1 MKKLILLSFCFN
13 LSLFAI
19 GQKFTSDY
27 SSGDIVDFVIT
38 NNEKVITNDMIFR
51 SPYSFKK
58 DKEPLFLVNGEE
70 VKCITYYNKVEIKS
84 IEVLQPKQAITKYKN
99 KGKNGVIL
107 VTLKDEAKEPTIE
120 IVNNKV
126 YYKCTNENN
135 IIDTSKVFYDKVK
148 GENCKILDLRDT
160 AKMQTVYVNFEN
172 NILIKNLGAGWDK
185 TYLSISGGSLSGS
198 GSERIIRVTKKGI
211 AVLTIGIGKSNGKDK
226 KTVIKLR
233 IVDLPKWE

>member
-1 MKKLILLSFCFN
+1 MKKLILLSFYFN

-19 GQKFTSDY
+19 GQKLTSDY
-27 SSGDIVDFVIT
+27 ANRDIVDFVIT
-38 NNEKVITNDMIFR
+38 NNESVITNDMIFQA
-51 SPYSFKK
+51 PQFYKK
-58 DKEPLFLVNGEE
+58 NKTPLFLVNGSE
-70 VKCITYYNKVEIKS
+70 VECISYYNKEEIKAV
-84 IEVLQPKQAITKYKN
+84 IVLQPKEAVVKYKN

-107 VTLKDEAKEPTIE
+107 VTLKDEVKEPKIE
-120 IVNNKV
+120 IVTNII

-135 IIDTSKVFYDKVK
+135 RLDTTKSYYDKVN
-148 GENCKILDLRDT
+148 GENCKTLNLLDT
-160 AKMQTVYVNFEN
+160 SKMQTVYVNFEN

-233 IVDLPKWE
+233 IAELPKWK